1 MSNLAYATD
10 FTPSGYFS
18 FRGRIT
24 RSAYWLRYNLPI
36 WLAGILAPAIAYG
49 LFGSD
54 NVVSLIVSIACFWP
68 SLAGTAKRLHDRGR
82 SGWFM
87 LIVLVPLIGVIWLI
101 VECGFLRG
109 DTGLNRFGRS
119 PPPQV

>member
-1 MSNLAYATD
+1 MSGFADATD
-10 FTPSGYFS
+10 FAPSGYFS
-18 FRGRIT
+18 FEGRIT
-24 RSAYWLRYNLPI
+24 RSTYWLRYNLPI
-36 WLAGILAPAIAYG
+36 WLASIFAPAIAYG

-54 NVVSLIVSIACFWP
+54 NVVSLIVSIAFLWP

-87 LIVLVPLIGVIWLI
+87 LIVFVPLIGVIWLI

-109 DTGLNRFGRS
+109 ETGLNRFGRS
-119 PPPQV
+119 PLPQA